1 MKFLK
6 KSQAAIEFMV
16 TYGWVIIAVMLVL
29 GALAYYGVFNFNK
42 YINDEC
48 SFGSQIYCEDFM
60 LQSDGTLS
68 LRLRNNF
75 GQEIMLS
82 NIGYFHSN
90 NYVEVVDN
98 LGNMGIGIPPG
109 SYLEFELKPVNEY
122 SFNKNDKVKLK
133 VVANYVR
140 SQGSSQ
146 VPGAPY
152 HNITGIVVAT
162 VQ

>member
-1 MKFLK
+1 MKIFK
-6 KSQAAIEFMV
+6 KSQAALEFMV
-16 TYGWVIIAVMLVL
+16 TYGWVIVAVILVL

-75 GQEIMLS
+75 GQEIML
-82 NIGYFHSN
+82 NNFAYYHSN

-98 LGNMGIGIPPG
+98 LNNIGIGISPG
-109 SYLEFELKPVNEY
+109 SYLEFQLKPTNGY
-122 SFNKNDKVKLK
+122 TFNKNDKVKLK

-140 SQGSSQ
+140 SQGSVQ
-146 VPGAPY
+146 VPGAPH